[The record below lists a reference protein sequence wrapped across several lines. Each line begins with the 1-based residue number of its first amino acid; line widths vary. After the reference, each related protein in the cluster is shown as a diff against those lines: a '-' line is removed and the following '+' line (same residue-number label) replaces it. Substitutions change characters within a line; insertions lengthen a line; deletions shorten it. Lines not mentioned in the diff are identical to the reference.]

1 MSLTH
6 SFFHSLIVR
15 YIFLNYLLTINQSK
29 SMAHLHSIDG
39 IKMMTGAISKIKDGP
54 RLSVTRVKCFKD
66 PITGEVVAMGPNEL
80 YLQERRDLSKNPLSQ
95 AEQAQRAKWRE
106 ACKAAQLIL
115 RDKSHPR
122 YMELYHR
129 WRAQL
134 NAKHSCKQFPNFV
147 RSVLVNE
154 T

>member
-1 MSLTH
+1 MAKCTTSVGIN
-6 SFFHSLIVR
+6 LI
-15 YIFLNYLLTINQSK
+15 
-29 SMAHLHSIDG
+29 
-39 IKMMTGAISKIKDGP
+39 TGALRKKQEPGVT
-54 RLSVTRVKCFKD
+54 RLSVTRVKHFHD
-66 PITGEVVAMGPNEL
+66 PLTGEVVSLGPNEL
-80 YLQERRDLSKNPLSQ
+80 YLQERRDLSKNPLTQ
-95 AEQAQRAKWRE
+95 AEQTQHAKWRE

-134 NAKHSCKQFPNFV
+134 TSPKPCKQFPNFV